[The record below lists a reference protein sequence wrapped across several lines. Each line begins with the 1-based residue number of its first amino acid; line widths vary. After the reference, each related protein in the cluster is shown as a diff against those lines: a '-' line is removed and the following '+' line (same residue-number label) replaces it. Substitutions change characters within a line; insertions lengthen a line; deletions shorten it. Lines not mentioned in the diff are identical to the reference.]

1 MKNAYQI
8 NTTILNKISPLQHV
22 TLCKRLMWEPF
33 PPIPTIVTKIWPCTP
48 AFTCFCVYMC
58 VTVHVC
64 VRMFV
69 CVCVCVCVCMDKNSL
84 CMCVRKH
91 LTRKCT
97 VYLQPRC
104 QFVLVFPPPTPSP
117 PNSPSRGR
125 TALEMKSC

>member
-8 NTTILNKISPLQHV
+8 NTSILNEISPLQHV
-22 TLCKRLMWEPF
+22 TLCKHLMWKPF

-48 AFTCFCVYMC
+48 TFTCFCVYMC
-58 VTVHVC
+58 VTVHVY
-64 VRMFV
+64 VHTFV
-69 CVCVCVCVCMDKNSL
+69 CVCAWIKTAFV
-84 CMCVRKH
+84 CVRKH

-104 QFVLVFPPPTPSP
+104 QFVLVFPPPP
-117 PNSPSRGR
+117 PNLPSRGR